1 MRNIAILAL
10 AALVVAV
17 NGSSNLR
24 VQMEAEVEAHNEKK
38 SSWTFSHKPSRKEMM
53 RLTVAIRVDDDVV
66 QKLEKELYEVSDPK
80 HARYGQHKTVNEIT
94 AFLDIPTERYTRVV
108 RWFKDSGVKTAELN
122 PNKDMITIEAPVDV
136 VENILSTKIHAFVH
150 KEHKDKIILRAA
162 QPYFL
167 PATIAKDVFM
177 VGEVSTSPN

>member
-53 RLTVAIRVDDDVV
+53 RLTVAIRVDEDVV

-80 HARYGQHKTVNEIT
+80 HARYGQHKTIDEIT
-94 AFLDIPTERYTRVV
+94 AFL
-108 RWFKDSGVKTAELN
+108 
-122 PNKDMITIEAPVDV
+122 
-136 VENILSTKIHAFVH
+136 
-150 KEHKDKIILRAA
+150 EH
-162 QPYFL
+162 P
-167 PATIAKDVFM
+167 
-177 VGEVSTSPN
+177 G

>member
-1 MRNIAILAL
+1 MKNIAILAL

-38 SSWTFSHKPSRKEMM
+38 SSWVFSHKPARKEMM

-80 HARYGQHKTVNEIT
+80 HARYGQHKTVDEIT

-150 KEHKDKIILRAA
+150 KEHKIKLSCVQHNHI
-162 QPYFL
+162 FCL
-167 PATIAKDVFM
+167 PRLPKMYSWLVK
-177 VGEVSTSPN
+177 

>member
-38 SSWTFSHKPSRKEMM
+38 SSWMFSHKPARKEMM

-66 QKLEKELYEVSDPK
+66 QKIRDPQAILARRLVHQQLQKIVLGQTWEDFFLNKSYATTILTDESSTCDPK
-80 HARYGQHKTVNEIT
+80 
-94 AFLDIPTERYTRVV
+94 V
-108 RWFKDSGVKTAELN
+108 RHL
-122 PNKDMITIEAPVDV
+122 
-136 VENILSTKIHAFVH
+136 
-150 KEHKDKIILRAA
+150 
-162 QPYFL
+162 
-167 PATIAKDVFM
+167 
-177 VGEVSTSPN
+177 